1 MSFAT
6 TMYAIF
12 CGGIQGGKMYETREE
27 AQAAADLRECFSGKH
42 WYVKPVVCCR

>member
-12 CGGIQGGKMYETREE
+12 FGGLQGGKMYETREE
-27 AQAAADLRECFSGKH
+27 AQAAADLRECFSGKR
-42 WYVKPVVCCR
+42 WYVKPVVLCR

>member
-12 CGGIQGGKMYETREE
+12 CGGLQGGKMYETWEE
-27 AQAAADLRECFSGKH
+27 AQAAADLRECFSGRH
-42 WYVKPVVCCR
+42 WYVKPVVLCR

>member
-12 CGGIQGGKMYETREE
+12 CGGFQDGKFYASREE
-27 AQAAADLRECFSGKH
+27 AQEAADLRECFSGRH
-42 WYVKPVVCCR
+42 WYVKPVVLCR